1 MTSSPHFPPIL
12 PAFAALVPLHQPTCG
27 SLDMVPT
34 LWPLP
39 LLPASLLPGIRNPP
53 PYPLGRQLKPHP
65 LQETCVLWLP
75 IHPF

>member
-1 MTSSPHFPPIL
+1 MTSAPHFPPIL

-53 PYPLGRQLKPHP
+53 LIHLEDSSNL